1 MLEGNGVLAK
11 TLSCA
16 VVGLESALVEVE
28 AHIDMGKPT
37 VAIVGLP
44 DAAIVEAKERVRAAI
59 RNSGFPFPQRRLT
72 INLAPA
78 DLRKEGAS
86 YDLAIAIAV
95 LAANGLI
102 EDEQVRGRL
111 FLGELG
117 FDGLLR
123 PTSGMLPMAS
133 IARERD
139 LREVYCPEA
148 NAGEA
153 ALVSGVDI
161 VPVDSLG
168 QLVRHLQGLFS
179 IPLFE
184 RSTMA
189 EVPPAEFGSDMSEIR
204 GQEHVKRALEVAAA
218 GSHNVLL
225 SGPPGS
231 GKTLLARATP
241 SIMPAMT
248 PDEALDVTRV
258 YSVSGL
264 LSSDTP
270 LVRQRPFRSPHYTV
284 SHAGLV
290 GGGHIPKPGEISLAH
305 RGVLFLDEM
314 PEYASHSLEAL
325 RQPMEDGVVTISR
338 ANGSLTFPAKFML
351 IGAMNPCPCGFFSD
365 PGREC
370 TCSQSA
376 ILRYQKRLSG
386 PLLDRIDIHVEVPRV
401 EYEKLTGT
409 SQPESSAAIRQRA
422 QKARDRQIERF
433 NGSRRTSN
441 AEMGPRE
448 VREYCKV
455 EPDAQSLL
463 RQAMTQLHL
472 SARAFHRTLKLSR
485 TIADLAAAETIGAAH
500 VAEAIQYRPRHSSQ

>member
-1 MLEGNGVLAK
+1 MIVLAK
-11 TLSCA
+11 TLSSA
-16 VVGLESALVEVE
+16 VVGLESELVEVE
-28 AHIDMGKPT
+28 AHIDYGKPS

-59 RNSGFPFPQRRLT
+59 RNSGFEFPKRRLT

-86 YDLAIAIAV
+86 YDLAIAVAV
-95 LAANGLI
+95 LSASGEI
-102 EDEQVRGRL
+102 EDEPLNRRL
-111 FLGELG
+111 FLGELA
-117 FDGLLR
+117 FDGSLR
-123 PTSGMLPMAS
+123 PTNGMLPMAS
-133 IARERD
+133 VARDRG
-139 LREVYCPEA
+139 LREIFCPES

-153 ALVSGVDI
+153 ALVTGIDVI
-161 VPVDSLG
+161 PVECLG
-168 QLVRHLQGLFS
+168 QLTRHLQGLLS
-179 IPLFE
+179 IPPYE
-184 RSTMA
+184 RQA
-189 EVPPAEFGSDMSEIR
+189 GLGLDEPPHYGSDMCEIR

-241 SIMPAMT
+241 SIMPALT
-248 PDEALDVTRV
+248 AEEALDVTRI

-264 LSSDTP
+264 LASDTP
-270 LVRQRPFRSPHYTV
+270 LIRQRPFRSPHYTV

-290 GGGHIPKPGEISLAH
+290 GGGQIPKPGEISLGH
-305 RGVLFLDEM
+305 RGVLFLDEI
-314 PEYASHSLEAL
+314 PEFASHSLEAL
-325 RQPMEDGVVTISR
+325 RQPMEDGMITISR
-338 ANGSLTFPAKFML
+338 AHGSLTFPAKFML

-409 SQPESSAAIRQRA
+409 VQPEPSARIRERVQS
-422 QKARDRQIERF
+422 ARNRQIERF
-433 NGSRRTSN
+433 HDSKRTSN
-441 AEMGPRE
+441 AEMGPGE

-455 EPDAQSLL
+455 EPDAQALL

-472 SARAFHRTLKLSR
+472 SARAFHRTLKLAR
-485 TIADLAAAETIGAAH
+485 TIADLAAAETIAASH
-500 VAEAIQYRPRHSSQ
+500 VAEAIQYRPRHGV